1 MKFTRNQE
9 QEIIINETIII
20 IINEMIIIIINEM
33 IIIDE
38 MIIIKTKEYMFC
50 FVLSFPLRSQ
60 SERGKKAKQAK
71 QAKGH

>member
-1 MKFTRNQE
+1 MKFTRNHE
-9 QEIIINETIII
+9 QEIIINELIIIII
-20 IINEMIIIIINEM
+20 IIN
-33 IIIDE
+33 E

>member
-20 IINEMIIIIINEM
+20 IINEMIII
-33 IIIDE
+33 
-38 MIIIKTKEYMFC
+38 KTKKYMFC
-50 FVLSFPLRSQ
+50 FVLSFPLRAQ

-71 QAKGH
+71 GH

>member
-9 QEIIINETIII
+9 HEIIINETIII
-20 IINEMIIIIINEM
+20 IINEMIII
-33 IIIDE
+33 
-38 MIIIKTKEYMFC
+38 KTKKYMFC

-71 QAKGH
+71 GH